1 MNMHAGRDASV
12 VFQNIT
18 KPISMLRER
27 TAIVILLFP
36 ILVWMIADG
45 GWFFTVAVAIVLALA
60 AKEFGQLFQV
70 YQLRPS
76 IPLLILGTLGL
87 SIARFMGGL
96 ELSVPVLTIVC
107 LLAMSWHLVDFELG
121 APRSG
126 SDFTITITG
135 IIYVGWI
142 GSYLISIR
150 SIPDGKWWFLIA
162 LPSVWLADTAAY
174 FVGSWIGKHK
184 LSPRLSPK
192 KSWEGYLAG
201 ILAGAISGILFAL
214 LWRIGAGKAS
224 TVTPLRGL
232 VVGGVLAILAPLG
245 DLGVS
250 MIKREI
256 QVKDTGNLLPGHGG
270 ALDRLDTWIWAGVL
284 GFYFIS
290 WLTS

>member
-1 MNMHAGRDASV
+1 MNMPAGRDASV
-12 VFQNIT
+12 VFQSIT
-18 KPISMLRER
+18 KPINMLRER

-36 ILVWMIADG
+36 VLVWMIADG

-60 AKEFGQLFQV
+60 AKEFGQLFRG

-76 IPLLILGTLGL
+76 IPLLMVGTLGL
-87 SIARFMGGL
+87 SIARFLGGL
-96 ELSVPVLTIVC
+96 ELSVTVLTLVC
-107 LLAMSWHLVDFELG
+107 LLAMIWHLVDYELG

-126 SDFTITITG
+126 SDFTVTITG
-135 IIYVGWI
+135 ILYLGWI

-150 SIPDGKWWFLIA
+150 TIPDGEWWFLIA

-174 FVGSWIGKHK
+174 FVGGWIGKHR

-201 ILAGAISGILFAL
+201 ILIGALSGMSFAL
-214 LWRIGAGKAS
+214 LWRIGAGTAS
-224 TVTPLRGL
+224 SITPLRGL
-232 VVGGVLAILAPLG
+232 TIGGVLGTLTPLG

-256 QVKDTGNLLPGHGG
+256 HVKDTGTLLPGHGG

-290 WLTS
+290 WFTP

>member
-1 MNMHAGRDASV
+1 MSMHVGRGVSV
-12 VFQNIT
+12 AFLSQS

-36 ILVWMIADG
+36 LLAWVIADG
-45 GWFFTVAVAIVLALA
+45 GWLFMTAIAVVLALA
-60 AKEFGQLFQV
+60 AKEFGQLFHV
-70 YQLRPS
+70 YNLRPS
-76 IPLLILGTLGL
+76 TPLLMIGTLLL
-87 SIARFMGGL
+87 SIARFLGGFD
-96 ELSVPVLTIVC
+96 LSIPVLTILC
-107 LLAMSWHLVDFELG
+107 LLAMTWHLVDYELG

-126 SDFTITITG
+126 TDFTITVTG
-135 IIYVGWI
+135 IVYLGWI
-142 GSYLISIR
+142 GSFLISIR

-174 FVGSWIGKHK
+174 FIGSWIGNHK

-201 ILAGAISGILFAL
+201 IFAGALSGILFAL
-214 LWRIGAGKAS
+214 LWRIGAGTNS
-224 TVTPLRGL
+224 MVTPLRGL
-232 VVGGVLAILAPLG
+232 LVGGILATLAPLG

-250 MIKREI
+250 MFKREI

-284 GFYFIS
+284 GFYVVS
-290 WLTS
+290 WLT